1 MRKSQGFTLI
11 ELMVTIAVL
20 AIVAMI
26 AAPSM
31 TSMIRKNQLHS
42 DARAIIE
49 LATMARSEAVF
60 TKKQQKLALD
70 ASVTD
75 GKFKWLPEQ
84 HTSWATKPVNSLTYN
99 MFGFLVSAN
108 DRECFILQ
116 HQKDTDFALLKII
129 TQTTLSIDDTAKVID
144 ALRQKYPNIQGHD
157 LQSQLLGLHLHKN
170 HVDSPI
176 QFP

>member
-1 MRKSQGFTLI
+1 MRKKENGFTLI
-11 ELMVTIAVL
+11 ELMVTIAVM
-20 AIVAMI
+20 AIIAMI

-42 DARAIIE
+42 DARAIVE

-60 TKKQQKLALD
+60 TKKEQKLALD

-116 HQKDTDFALLKII
+116 HQKDSSKKAVIEFYKNG
-129 TQTTLSIDDTAKVID
+129 SIRYERSNSTC
-144 ALRQKYPNIQGHD
+144 PN
-157 LQSQLLGLHLHKN
+157 
-170 HVDSPI
+170 
-176 QFP
+176 